1 MEIIV
6 VGAGVSGLAVA
17 HELAAHHHVTVLEA
31 APGPRGGGY
40 MIDLFGPGF
49 AAAERIGV
57 MPALRSRAHL
67 FRGVR
72 YEAADGTQTGRLDA
86 APLIEAADGRYF
98 SILRPDIEQALL
110 SCLPHGARIRYGA
123 RVDGVRD
130 AGADHAEVVLADGEV
145 LGADLVV
152 GCDGVRSAVRAALLP
167 QHAAVIPMGFRAAS
181 FLLEAPQLAAELG
194 DWALMTDTVGRIGGL
209 YACDERR
216 IALFLAERVDRLDD
230 SRPAPDRDRLQRA
243 YQGLHPLIDGALPLC
258 PETFY
263 DDLVAQ
269 STAPRWSVGR
279 IVLAGDAAHAVSL
292 LAGQGASLAIAG
304 AEALGR
310 SLRASGPHIG
320 AGLAEYERRFRPIA
334 DRAQRSGRRSASAF
348 IPATAAQLRMQ
359 QLGRRALDVPGVARI
374 LTRRFIAA

>member
-1 MEIIV
+1 MEILV

-17 HELAAHHHVTVLEA
+17 HELAAHHRVTVLEA
-31 APGPRGGGY
+31 APGPRGGGS

-49 AAAERIGV
+49 DAAERIGV
-57 MPALRSRAHL
+57 LPALRSRGRL
-67 FRGVR
+67 LRGVR
-72 YEAADGTQTGRLDA
+72 YEAADGTPTGRLDA
-86 APLIEAADGRYF
+86 APLVEAAGGRCF
-98 SILRPDIEQALL
+98 SILRPEIEQALL
-110 SCLPHGARIRYGA
+110 SCLPGGARIRYGA
-123 RVDGVRD
+123 RVDAVRD
-130 AGADHAEVVLADGEV
+130 AGGDHAEVVLADGGV

-152 GCDGVRSAVRAALLP
+152 GCDGVRSAVRAAVAP

-181 FLLEAPQLAAELG
+181 FLLEAPRLAAELG

-209 YACDERR
+209 YACDARR
-216 IALFLAERVDRLDD
+216 IALFLAERTDRRDV
-230 SRPAPDRDRLQRA
+230 SRPVPDRDRLQRT
-243 YQGLHPLIDGALPLC
+243 YQGLHPLIDAVLPLC

-269 STAPRWSVGR
+269 SAAPRWSTGR
-279 IVLAGDAAHAVSL
+279 LVLAGDAAHAVSL

-320 AGLAEYERRFRPIA
+320 AVLAEYERRFRPVVE
-334 DRAQRSGRRSASAF
+334 RAQSSGRRSASAF

-359 QLGRRALDVPGVARI
+359 QLGRRALGVPGIARL